1 MNKIIIKTFFYFSS
15 VKMNIL
21 THLDITIIQVYV
33 IVVVI
38 TESLFSQGKIVHR
51 DSKITHR
58 DSKIHYVSNCFV
70 LCK

>member
-1 MNKIIIKTFFYFSS
+1 
-15 VKMNIL
+15 MNIL

-70 LCK
+70 MCK

>member
-1 MNKIIIKTFFYFSS
+1 MNNYKNFFYFSS

-70 LCK
+70 MCK

>member
-1 MNKIIIKTFFYFSS
+1 MNKIIIIFFYFSS

-33 IVVVI
+33 IVIVI

-70 LCK
+70 MCK

>member
-1 MNKIIIKTFFYFSS
+1 MNKIIIKTFYFSS

-70 LCK
+70 MCK